1 MSAQILW
8 ATVGGLLFGVFTRS
22 FVDMSWPFA
31 AFLCLLGVVFSAF
44 AYFDTARRGVLI
56 ALATACVA
64 CSAGILRM
72 DAAKLVG
79 NSELSAQLGKVVTI
93 EGVVVDEPD
102 VRESNVRLHAEVKNS
117 GVLIVAPLHT
127 DVKYGDSIR
136 AKGKLGL
143 PESFDTGLG
152 RQFNYPMY
160 LAKDGI
166 LYTLSFAELEC
177 IAPCQDVILTWGNFL
192 KVAAIW
198 VKQKYLEG
206 LHAAL
211 PEPESG
217 LAGGITVGDK
227 RSVGK
232 EFIDMFITVGLV
244 HIIVLSG
251 YNITVVMNLLGR
263 FLSRAG
269 RIVQLIVSIFI
280 VVFIVLIAGASANA
294 VRAGAMAI
302 LPLYARISGRLY
314 IALRALGAVAFVM
327 VLWNPYILAF
337 DPGFELSVLATLGLI
352 LFSPIFA
359 SWLAWIPEKFALRE
373 IVASTLGTQLMVL
386 PLILYQNGLLSI
398 VALPANLLTLIVVP
412 WAMGLSVVA
421 AVGGIVFGPFG
432 TLVAF
437 PAYVLLAYI
446 IKITKLLAALPLA
459 AVTIPAFSA
468 WWMVFA
474 YVVLFGGYMYIQ
486 KAKRPELVRPSG
498 G

>member
-198 VKQKYLEG
+198 TKQKYLDG
-206 LHAAL
+206 LHMAL

-232 EFIDMFITVGLV
+232 EFTDLFITVGLV

-263 FLSRAG
+263 FLSRVG
-269 RIVQLIVSIFI
+269 RIAQLIASICI
-280 VVFIVLIAGASANA
+280 VVFIVLVAGASANA

-421 AVGGIVFGPFG
+421 AVGGIIFGPFG

-446 IKITKLLAALPLA
+446 IKITKVFAALPLA

-474 YVVLFGGYMYIQ
+474 YVVLFGVYMYIQ

>member
-1 MSAQILW
+1 MSANILW
-8 ATVGGLLFGVFTRS
+8 AIVAGLLFGVFMRS
-22 FVDMSWPFA
+22 FVDVPWPAA
-31 AFLCLLGVVFSAF
+31 AFLLLLS
-44 AYFDTARRGVLI
+44 LI
-56 ALATACVA
+56 ALAFAYTDAGKRHTVIIVSVALVA
-64 CSAGILRM
+64 CAAGIVRM

-79 NSELSAQLGKVVTI
+79 DSALTAQIGETVTI
-93 EGVVVDEPD
+93 EGKIVDEPD
-102 VRESNVRLHAEVKNS
+102 VRESNVRLHVVVDDV

-127 DVKYGDSIR
+127 DVRYGDIIR

-143 PESFDTGLG
+143 PEKFDTTLG
-152 RQFNYPMY
+152 RQFDYPMY

-166 LYTLSFAELEC
+166 VYTLSFAE
-177 IAPCQDVILTWGNFL
+177 
-192 KVAAIW
+192 VAVVGRGRTNPIKSSAIW

-232 EFIDMFITVGLV
+232 EFTDMFITVGLV

-269 RIVQLIVSIFI
+269 RMVQLLASICI
-280 VVFIVLIAGASANA
+280 VVFIVMIAGASANA

-302 LPLYARISGRLY
+302 LPLYARISGRMY
-314 IALRALGAVAFVM
+314 IALRALGAVALVM

-337 DPGFELSVLATLGLI
+337 DPGFQLSVLATVGLI

-359 SWLAWIPEKFALRE
+359 GWLTWIPAKFALRE
-373 IVASTLGTQLMVL
+373 IVASTLGTQLAVL
-386 PLILYQNGLLSI
+386 PLLLFQNGLLSI

-412 WAMGLSVVA
+412 WAMALSAISAVA
-421 AVGGIVFGPFG
+421 GIIFGSLATFI
-432 TLVAF
+432 AF
-437 PAYVLLAYI
+437 PAYILLAYI
-446 IKITKLLAALPLA
+446 IKITELFAALPLA
-459 AVTIPAFSA
+459 AVTVPAFSA
-468 WWMVFA
+468 WWMAIA
-474 YVVLFGGYMYIQ
+474 YAILFTGYFFLQ
-486 KAKRPELVRPSG
+486 KQNGRN
-498 G
+498 